1 MVNICSGEINEFAV
15 CSGTTKVWMAILG
28 VSHLTEARGQ
38 SATRTSLF
46 GWAWQQLAGGRRTYM
61 VQSKQIGA
69 LLLAV
74 SLVGC
79 GSYSMFDTPSLTSS
93 GFGSS
98 KSSEWK
104 NTTDNSSANA
114 DPDSTASTTT
124 TTTTPNRND
133 TESLNSL
140 FARAAQNQ
148 TSAPPPAPVASPV
161 TKPVVV
167 ADARDT
173 AAAPPAAQ
181 SVNVTPRGRAYLFR
195 GIAGLIY
202 SRGMDKLAERIRQTG
217 LPASVDTY
225 LMWRPVADQA
235 IRDYR
240 RDPQPIILIG
250 HSMGGDATLAFA
262 ELLNANDIPVNLVVT
277 YDPSRIADDVPP
289 NVERYINIFQST
301 NVMGGGNVVQGSRF
315 HGHYASY
322 NLKDHSELIHINI
335 EKADRIQEQL
345 VEKIIELVATP
356 ATAEGEAVPI
366 RLEVPSDAAV
376 ELWDSGQPMTA
387 HAGDTLK
394 TFADTYHVPLWSLAE
409 INAVSPR
416 TPLTEGQRIVV
427 PRHLVPMAT
436 PSLAANA
443 VSSYAPVGH

>member
-1 MVNICSGEINEFAV
+1 
-15 CSGTTKVWMAILG
+15 
-28 VSHLTEARGQ
+28 
-38 SATRTSLF
+38 
-46 GWAWQQLAGGRRTYM
+46 M

-74 SLVGC
+74 SLSGC
-79 GSYSMFDTPSLTSS
+79 GSYSMVDTSSFTSS
-93 GFGSS
+93 GFGSN
-98 KSSEWK
+98 KSSDWK
-104 NTTDNSSANA
+104 NTTDNSSANT
-114 DPDSTASTTT
+114 DSDSTASTTA
-124 TTTTPNRND
+124 TTPNRND

-148 TSAPPPAPVASPV
+148 LGAPQPPSAPAANIA

-240 RDPQPIILIG
+240 RDPQPVILIG
-250 HSMGGDATLAFA
+250 HSMGGDAALAFA
-262 ELLNANDIPVNLVVT
+262 ELLNANNIPVNLVVT

-315 HGHYASY
+315 HGHYASF
-322 NLKDHSELIHINI
+322 NLKDHNELIHINI

-345 VEKIIELVATP
+345 VQKVVELAATP
-356 ATAEGEAVPI
+356 ATAEGEAIPI
-366 RLEVPSDAAV
+366 RIEVPSDAPV

-416 TPLTEGQRIVV
+416 TPLSEGQRIVV
-427 PRHLVPMAT
+427 PRHLVPMAVASMAT

-443 VSSYAPVGH
+443 VSSYAPVGR

>member
-1 MVNICSGEINEFAV
+1 MSD
-15 CSGTTKVWMAILG
+15 
-28 VSHLTEARGQ
+28 
-38 SATRTSLF
+38 TSSF
-46 GWAWQQLAGGRRTYM
+46 N
-61 VQSKQIGA
+61 
-69 LLLAV
+69 
-74 SLVGC
+74 
-79 GSYSMFDTPSLTSS
+79 SS

-98 KSSEWK
+98 KSSDWK

-114 DPDSTASTTT
+114 DPASTASTAP
-124 TTTTPNRND
+124 TTPSRND

-148 TSAPPPAPVASPV
+148 TNAPQPTPAPAASA
-161 TKPVVV
+161 TAKPVVV

-173 AAAPPAAQ
+173 TVAPPATQ

-202 SRGMDKLAERIRQTG
+202 SRGMDKLAERIRHTG

-289 NVERYINIFQST
+289 NVERYVNIFQST
-301 NVMGGGNVVQGSRF
+301 NVMGGGNVVQGTRF

-322 NLKDHSELIHINI
+322 NLKDHNELIHINI

-345 VEKIIELVATP
+345 VEKIVELASTP
-356 ATAEGEAVPI
+356 PTAEGDAIPI

-427 PRHLVPMAT
+427 PRHLVPMAA
-436 PSLAANA
+436 PSLAATA

>member
-1 MVNICSGEINEFAV
+1 
-15 CSGTTKVWMAILG
+15 
-28 VSHLTEARGQ
+28 
-38 SATRTSLF
+38 
-46 GWAWQQLAGGRRTYM
+46 M

-69 LLLAV
+69 LLLAL
-74 SLVGC
+74 SLAGC
-79 GSYSMFDTPSLTSS
+79 GSSSMFDTPSLTSS
-93 GFGSS
+93 GFGS

-114 DPDSTASTTT
+114 DPDSTASTA
-124 TTTTPNRND
+124 TTTPNRND

-148 TSAPPPAPVASPV
+148 ASAPQPAPAPAAS
-161 TKPVVV
+161 TAAKPVVV

-173 AAAPPAAQ
+173 TVAPPATPSVATPSVATP

-217 LPASVDTY
+217 IPASVDTY

-235 IRDYR
+235 LRDYR

-250 HSMGGDATLAFA
+250 HSMGGDAALAFA
-262 ELLNANDIPVNLVVT
+262 EMLNANGIPVNLVVT
-277 YDPSRIADDVPP
+277 YDPSRVADDVPP

-322 NLKDHSELIHINI
+322 NLKDHNELIHINI

-345 VEKIIELVATP
+345 VEKVTELASTP
-356 ATAEGEAVPI
+356 ATAEGDAIPI
-366 RLEVPSDAAV
+366 RLEVPSDAPV

-394 TFADTYHVPLWSLAE
+394 TFADTYHVPVWSLAE

-416 TPLTEGQRIVV
+416 TPLTEGQRIVI
-427 PRHLVPMAT
+427 PRHLVPMAVASMAT
-436 PSLAANA
+436 PSPATNA
-443 VSSYAPVGH
+443 VSSFAPVGR